1 MSRSLTRREEMT
13 QANGHRLC
21 GSAVHQEALIS
32 LTEQVEQVS
41 CVECQ

>member
-13 QANGHRLC
+13 QANGHRLS
-21 GSAVHQEALIS
+21 GSGMHQKALIS

-41 CVECQ
+41 CLECQ